1 MYRATYYYA
10 NGYVGL
16 IPYPLQWIVPYQPPP
31 PLAHPTFVSLP
42 IIPTHLPPH
51 GFPSGIYYPPQDEAP
66 TPPQHRRPGTPD
78 RVAPREDDSGP
89 PVTVTP
95 RAPAPPDPYRPRP
108 LLDDVR
114 PWLDQ
119 SIHNTSR
126 FTIDPVLAF
135 PEPPFGALGL
145 EWDLADDPIR
155 SIFGRPENAWI
166 NRRDLARA
174 AVRDGD
180 RALERLVLVFAG
192 LSPECD
198 AQVTVEVTHAQP
210 ATIFGGVDEDVRG
223 VTVHDVL
230 SAIFQWVLSPMG
242 ADEMQVLEGE
252 LFAAV
257 IWTADARRRGR
268 NAGWPPTISSL
279 DYDSY
284 LKIDYLGDRRRFK
297 GIRAALGAELPL
309 GRIPGE
315 VFVVELGASD

>member
-51 GFPSGIYYPPQDEAP
+51 GFPSGIYYPPQDEPRGARRDQTFRDGNAAAGSEGDSRPLVAPRAP
-66 TPPQHRRPGTPD
+66 TPPNPYHPRHLPD
-78 RVAPREDDSGP
+78 G
-89 PVTVTP
+89 
-95 RAPAPPDPYRPRP
+95 
-108 LLDDVR
+108 VR
-114 PWLDQ
+114 PWPDRG
-119 SIHNTSR
+119 IHNPSR
-126 FTIDPVLAF
+126 FAIDPILAL
-135 PEPPFGALGL
+135 PEPPFGILGF

-166 NRRDLARA
+166 HRQDLARA
-174 AVRDGD
+174 AVRDGA

-192 LSPECD
+192 LSGECD
-198 AQVTVEVTHAQP
+198 AQIEVTHTHP
-210 ATIFGGVDEDVRG
+210 ATILGGVDEDMRG
-223 VTVHDVL
+223 VTVNDVL